1 MRYTHLSQDERYQIY
16 ALRLEKKTLTEI
28 AQALNRHKST
38 IQREMKRN
46 RGGNGWRPSQAH
58 QIALK
63 RQTRC
68 RNARRINEVHW
79 QKVVAYLRMDLSP
92 QQVLGRLSVE
102 GIEDP
107 IKISHETIYQRIYA
121 DQQEGGHLIQH
132 LRCQKP
138 YRKRYASGVQRRG
151 AIKNRVSIEQ
161 RPAIVDQKIRL
172 GDWEGDTVIGKNQQ
186 GVVITLVDR
195 VSRFTLADKRNSKH
209 AKGVAESISRLL
221 KPHIH
226 RCHTITLDNGKE
238 FADHQ
243 TIAAHLQAAVYFAHP
258 YHSWER
264 GLNENTNGLLR
275 QYFPKKTNFNDISH
289 KALQL
294 AIDKLNHRPR
304 KCLGY
309 RTPFEVFYNRDIL
322 PLKTTPCC
330 TS

>member
-28 AQALNRHKST
+28 AQVLNRHKST

-46 RGGNGWRPSQAH
+46 RGGNGWRPLQAH
-58 QIALK
+58 KIALG
-63 RQTRC
+63 RQTSC

-79 QKVVAYLRMDLSP
+79 QKVVEYLRMDLSP

-102 GIEDP
+102 GKDP
-107 IKISHETIYQRIYA
+107 IKISHETVYRRIYA
-121 DQQEGGHLIQH
+121 DRQAGGNLIQH

-138 YRKRYASGVQRRG
+138 HRKRYASGVQRRG

-209 AKGVAESISRLL
+209 AKGVAASISRLL

-226 RCHTITLDNGKE
+226 HCHTITFDNGKE

-243 TIAAHLQAAVYFAHP
+243 TIAAHLQADVYFAHP

-289 KALQL
+289 KGLQL